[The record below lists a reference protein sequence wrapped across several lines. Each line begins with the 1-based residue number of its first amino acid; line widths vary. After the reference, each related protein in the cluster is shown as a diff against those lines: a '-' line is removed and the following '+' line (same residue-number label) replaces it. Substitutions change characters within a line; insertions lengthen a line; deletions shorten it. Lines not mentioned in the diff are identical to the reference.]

1 MTTPEQEE
9 PLNQFADIPVSD
21 LIKCPDGY
29 SIFNPYN
36 PKNVEITQADVTAI
50 LGRYGVPQVV
60 ANMEIYKRAFV
71 ESSYVKY
78 PAAKNDTL
86 KIRIAER
93 PADCMPLKTKSN
105 QRLEFIGDGIL
116 NSITMLY
123 LYRRFPTANE
133 GFMTDKKIAIVK
145 NEAIGRI
152 CYEMGLNRWLILSRA
167 AEEKGVRTDYKRLGC
182 LFESF
187 LGALFLNMNQCQLS
201 HDGQRWI
208 AYGGVGAGG
217 VGCRNW
223 HVRQGGVAG
232 SGGASAPP
240 QKDDVT
246 DTGFEFGPG
255 YQMAQRFVENVFE
268 RHIDWTELILK
279 DDNYKNIFQ
288 EKLQKEFKLTPNYLE
303 ISGPRASAVMLP
315 AADRPE
321 YVMGVF
327 LCLGQSIH
335 NMRVEDATPIEQVGA
350 DIMSLVAY
358 TQQHERVFICFGT
371 GKHKLKKKAEQLAC
385 KRALLSL
392 GFACDDVGAGAST

>member
-1 MTTPEQEE
+1 MTTPDQEE
-9 PLNQFADIPVSD
+9 PLNQFEDLTTSD

-36 PKNVEITQADVTAI
+36 PRNVEITQADITAI

-78 PAAKNDTL
+78 PAAKNDIL

-93 PADCMPLKTKSN
+93 PADCMPLKSKSN

-123 LYRRFPTANE
+123 LYRRFPKANE

-152 CYEMGLNRWLILSRA
+152 CYEMGLNKWLILSRA
-167 AEEKGVRTDYKRLGC
+167 AEDKGVRTDYKRLGC
-182 LFESF
+182 LFEAF

-208 AYGGVGAGG
+208 AYGGVGG
-217 VGCRNW
+217 VGRRNW
-223 HVRQGGVAG
+223 HVRRDDVA
-232 SGGASAPP
+232 SQPQLP

-303 ISGPRASAVMLP
+303 ISGPRVATAASAGLT
-315 AADRPE
+315 DRPD

-335 NMRVEDATPIEQVGA
+335 NMHVEDAIPIEQVGA

-358 TQQHERVFICFGT
+358 TQQHDRVFICFGT

-392 GFACDDVGAGAST
+392 GFACDDGATATATAT